1 MLFMPH
7 KLPSLNAL
15 RAFEAAARHM
25 SFVRAAEE
33 LNVTPGA
40 ISQQVRQLEDSLG
53 QLLFIRQNNALSM
66 TFAGKAL
73 LPQVKEAFDTL
84 SEVTD
89 LVRSKNFEN
98 ILKISAPPTFTTK
111 WLRPRLVQFQCA
123 HPDLEIRLTA
133 SKQLADF
140 NKENLDLAIRYGSG
154 IYENLV
160 SEKIMTEDIFPV
172 CSPSLR
178 HKTMALRS
186 IEDLANHTLIHSE
199 HSVHD
204 DTAPNWNKWLRHV
217 SPSALEKINTQKG
230 VFYTP
235 ASLAI
240 DAAIAGE
247 GIALAKGAWVQD
259 DIAADRLVQ
268 PFDDIMQSEFAYYLV
283 YPHGTPSSRVA
294 LFRTWLFE
302 TLGRNPVSQI
312 STNRLAASGS

>member
-1 MLFMPH
+1 
-7 KLPSLNAL
+7 
-15 RAFEAAARHM
+15 M
-25 SFVRAAEE
+25 SFVRAADE

-40 ISQQVRQLEDSLG
+40 ISQQVRQLEDSLS
-53 QLLFIRQNNALSM
+53 QLLFIRQNNALSL

-84 SEVTD
+84 SEATD

-111 WLRPRLVQFQCA
+111 WLRPRLVQFQSA

-140 NKENLDLAIRYGSG
+140 SKENLDLAIRYGSG

-172 CSPSLR
+172 CSPSLL

-199 HSVHD
+199 HSVND

-217 SPSALEKINTQKG
+217 SPSTLEKINTHKG

-259 DIAADRLVQ
+259 DIAAGRLVQ
-268 PFDDIMQSEFAYYLV
+268 PFDDIMQSTFAYYLV
-283 YPHGTPSSRVA
+283 YPQGTLSSRLT
-294 LFRTWLFE
+294 LFRSWLFE
-302 TLGRNPVSQI
+302 TLGRNLVTQI
-312 STNRLAASGS
+312 PASRLAASRS